1 MAGFQVPVAFFL
13 ILVSALPLPIGLFR
27 GFYPHCSTGCFLSIS
42 VWCLLIFFEILNFSL
57 S

>member
-27 GFYPHCSTGCFLSIS
+27 GFYLHCSTDCFLSIN
-42 VWCLLIFFEILNFSL
+42 V
-57 S
+57 